1 MASSLKS
8 LEELQACMEGAV
20 AAAQTSRGAARAAST
35 AVAAAAAAA
44 EDLAVKSWAAEEA
57 ATEALAAVVAEKNV
71 AVPSS
76 YASGTT
82 ADMSASRRQHRRDTA
97 AVAVGGAR
105 EAVQAAVDLGEALYL
120 AKVAAAAA
128 ACAVTE
134 ADELAQAAWPHGRW
148 HAHQVP
154 SMQSRHS
161 AEVPMPSSTPQQV
174 SEVVHQTIRET
185 PELSMIMA
193 FLTQH
198 MAEQVLSMQSEQSA
212 GVQMPS
218 SAAEAE
224 APITPQQ
231 VSEVIRQTLSEIPE
245 LGMMMAFLTQQ
256 TAQVFHE
263 DMDGEELDMQE
274 FGIL

>member
-1 MASSLKS
+1 
-8 LEELQACMEGAV
+8 
-20 AAAQTSRGAARAAST
+20 
-35 AVAAAAAAA
+35 
-44 EDLAVKSWAAEEA
+44 
-57 ATEALAAVVAEKNV
+57 
-71 AVPSS
+71 
-76 YASGTT
+76 
-82 ADMSASRRQHRRDTA
+82 
-97 AVAVGGAR
+97 
-105 EAVQAAVDLGEALYL
+105 
-120 AKVAAAAA
+120 
-128 ACAVTE
+128 
-134 ADELAQAAWPHGRW
+134 
-148 HAHQVP
+148 
-154 SMQSRHS
+154 
-161 AEVPMPSSTPQQV
+161 MPSSTPQQV

-185 PELSMIMA
+185 PELSIIMA

-256 TAQVFHE
+256 TAQVLHE